1 MKIRPA
7 VAADEAAVCDCAE
20 AAYARYVAAI
30 GRRPA
35 PMDTDYGAAI
45 AAGQVHVA
53 EVNGALAGFLHVI
66 PRLDDLLL
74 DAVAVRPDLAGKGI
88 GKALVRHA
96 EAEARRRGLGWV
108 RLYTN
113 AQMAENLAIYPH
125 LGFVETGRRREHDF
139 DRVFFEKRLTDS
151 A

>member
-1 MKIRPA
+1 MR
-7 VAADEAAVCDCAE
+7 DCAE
-20 AAYARYVAAI
+20 AAYARYIAAI

-45 AAGQVHVA
+45 AAAQVHVA
-53 EVNGALAGFLHVI
+53 EVDGAFAGFLHVI
-66 PRLDDLLL
+66 PRADDLLL
-74 DAVAVRPDLAGKGI
+74 EAIAVRPNLAGKGI
-88 GKALVRHA
+88 GKALVRRA

-113 AQMAENLAIYPH
+113 AGMVENLAIYPR
-125 LGFVETGRRREHDF
+125 LGYVETGRRTEHGF
-139 DRVFFEKRLTDS
+139 DRVFFEKRLTDT